1 MRKETIDKIKKENE
15 VLDVNKKM
23 TKNILTI
30 GEKVNIEN
38 KYNSENISSEY
49 NLSGIG
55 GYGLNLI

>member
-49 NLSGIG
+49 SVSGIG

>member
-1 MRKETIDKIKKENE
+1 MRREVIYKIKKENE
-15 VLDVNKKM
+15 MLGVNKKL

-30 GEKVNIEN
+30 GEKGNIQN

-49 NLSGIG
+49 NVSGIG